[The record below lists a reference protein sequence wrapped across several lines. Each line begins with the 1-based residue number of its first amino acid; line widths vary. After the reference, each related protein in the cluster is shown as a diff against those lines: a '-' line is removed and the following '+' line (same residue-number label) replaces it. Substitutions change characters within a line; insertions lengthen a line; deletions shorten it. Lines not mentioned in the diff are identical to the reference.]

1 MAKVNNEKGAAL
13 VLVLWIIVLFV
24 VLGTILF
31 AQLLTTSKQMVKQE
45 EAAAETDIVNMS
57 AVYVSTYIKQH
68 SGDDGITEK
77 ELTSLVS
84 NVPTSIIID
93 EYTATLKLDPE
104 LEENQIK
111 LAVTVSDKNDNKR
124 TEVEY
129 IPISR

>member
-45 EAAAETDIVNMS
+45 EAAAETDIINMS
-57 AVYVSTYIKQH
+57 AIYVSTYLKQH
-68 SGDDGITEK
+68 GGTEGITEK
-77 ELTSLVS
+77 EMSSLVN
-84 NVPTSIIID
+84 NVPDSINID
-93 EYTATLKLDPE
+93 DFTATLRPKLE
-104 LEENQIK
+104 LDKNQIE
-111 LAVTVSDKNDNKR
+111 LTVIVSDKNDNKR